1 MNVVSAVLLVVFAVI
16 GVISFIRELA
26 YLLFRYKNDG
36 SVMFITPIGKKCDD
50 AELMLRS
57 AAARVKWISRFKHDY
72 VICLDC
78 DMDDET
84 KRICEKICEEYGF
97 AKLMSKNEFIE
108 MIK

>member
-36 SVMFITPIGKKCDD
+36 SVMFITPIGKDCEN
-50 AELMLRS
+50 AEFMLRS

-78 DMDDET
+78 DMDEET
-84 KRICEKICEEYGF
+84 KKICEKICEEYGF
-97 AKLMSKNEFIE
+97 AKLISKNEFFE
-108 MIK
+108 MMK